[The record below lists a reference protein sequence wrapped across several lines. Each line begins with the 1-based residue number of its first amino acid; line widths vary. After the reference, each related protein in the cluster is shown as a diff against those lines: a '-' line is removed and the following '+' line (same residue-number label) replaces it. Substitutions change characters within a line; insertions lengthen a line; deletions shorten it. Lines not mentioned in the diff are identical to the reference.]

1 MRKMIVEELYCFVQK
16 LERFTVLKVPAQVIS
31 EVADIVAI
39 AARMGVKVGWISKI
53 LGEIIVKREHY
64 NLLQE
69 A

>member
-16 LERFTVLKVPAQVIS
+16 LQRFTVLKVPAQVIS

>member
-53 LGEIIVKREHY
+53 LGEIIVKREYY